1 MFIFYENNLLIFILI
16 IYFIKIYYLFN
27 PIKIS
32 AHKYAT
38 VKVISFLNSTLNNDR
53 KNRDY

>member
-32 AHKYAT
+32 AHKYAA
-38 VKVISFLNSTLNNDR
+38 VKVISFLNSTLNNER
-53 KNRDY
+53 KN

>member
-1 MFIFYENNLLIFILI
+1 MLIFYGNKLLIFILI

-32 AHKYAT
+32 AHKYAA
-38 VKVISFLNSTLNNDR
+38 VKVISFVNSTLNNDR
-53 KNRDY
+53 KK

>member
-1 MFIFYENNLLIFILI
+1 MLIIYKNKLLIFIYK
-16 IYFIKIYYLFN
+16 IYFIKFYYLFN

-32 AHKYAT
+32 AHKYAA

-53 KNRDY
+53 KKRDY